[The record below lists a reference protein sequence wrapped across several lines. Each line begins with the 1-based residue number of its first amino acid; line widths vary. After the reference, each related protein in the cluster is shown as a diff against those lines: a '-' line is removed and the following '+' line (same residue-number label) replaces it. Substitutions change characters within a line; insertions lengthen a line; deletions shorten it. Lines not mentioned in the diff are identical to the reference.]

1 MPIQSLQPQTR
12 WRNNLRFYDCKTAP
26 SPRRVR
32 VYLAEKGIELDTVQV
47 DLGSGEQ
54 FGEAFRRIN
63 PDCVVPV
70 LQLDDGQ
77 CISEVLAIC
86 SYLEALHPAPSMFG
100 ETPEEHAAVLMWNA
114 KVEQQ
119 GLWAMAD
126 AFRNS
131 AKALTNNALPGPDAY
146 AQIPELAIRG
156 RKRVGQFLLRLDERF
171 ADNEHIAGEF
181 FSLADIS
188 AMVFVDFAAWIK
200 IALPEGAENLVRWYS
215 AVSKRPSAAA

>member
-1 MPIQSLQPQTR
+1 M
-12 WRNNLRFYDCKTAP
+12 F
-26 SPRRVR
+26 
-32 VYLAEKGIELDTVQV
+32 LAEKGIDIETVQI

-70 LQLDDGQ
+70 LQLEDGT
-77 CISEVLAIC
+77 CIGEVIAIC
-86 SYLEALHPAPSMFG
+86 SYIEELHPEPAMFG
-100 ETPEEHAAVLMWNA
+100 NTPAEHATVLMWNA

-126 AFRNS
+126 AFRNT

-146 AQIPELAIRG
+146 AQIPELAQRG
-156 RKRVGQFLLRLDERF
+156 RERAARFMERLDDRL
-171 ADNEHIAGEF
+171 AEHEFVAGDF
-181 FSLADIS
+181 FSVADIT

-200 IALPEGAENLVRWYS
+200 LAPPDGADNLRRWYS
-215 AVSKRPSAAA
+215 AVSQRPSAAA

>member
-1 MPIQSLQPQTR
+1 MRL
-12 WRNNLRFYDCKTAP
+12 YDCRTAP

-32 VYLAEKGIELDTVQV
+32 VFLAEKGIDLETVQV

-70 LQLDDGQ
+70 LQLDDGE

-86 SYLEALHPAPSMFG
+86 SYLEELHPEPSMFG
-100 ETPEEHAAVLMWNA
+100 QSPEEHATVLMWNA

-146 AQIPELAIRG
+146 PQIPELAERG
-156 RKRVGQFLLRLDERF
+156 RQRVRQFMLRLDERL
-171 ADNEHIAGEF
+171 ADNEHIAGDF
-181 FSLADIS
+181 FSIADIS

-200 IALPEGAENLVRWYS
+200 IALPDGAENLSRWYN
-215 AVSKRPSAAA
+215 AVSGRPSASA